1 MFSKH
6 ARIIAV
12 IVICFFTWTSGG
24 VFSVAHAAVEAVKK
38 SQPQVPAKGTESA
51 EERFAK
57 LTEELTAELGDPKKN
72 HEQKKQRLLSARGE
86 IDSLDGE
93 IRKQFADT
101 EKKLKDAKL
110 PPEIL
115 ERHARFV
122 KHYDDNL
129 AELKGNIARLES
141 AKDAAGVEVELEKT
155 RLHLTKVKAPSR
167 HQKLDPNNLPHRQP
181 KAIKREPRL
190 KKEEFDRDFK
200 KDKHAWKRAK
210 RIMVAS
216 TGSLAGLLAPD
227 DLAETVE
234 VQLTPEIRAKALE
247 LGNNPVK
254 IYEWVRNNIDYQAY
268 YGALKSAQQTLIEG
282 AGNDFDQASLLIAL
296 LRASNIAS
304 KYVYG
309 TVEIPIEKVMSWL
322 GNVSDPMMAVT
333 ILATQGIPIKIAMAG
348 GTIKA
353 VQIEHVWVS
362 SWIDY
367 NPSRGAVHKQ
377 GDTWIPLDPSLKQYD
392 AQKGMDM
399 YSLMG
404 FNADQF
410 LESFIR
416 DPRDVTA
423 YQDYGKRLV
432 DYVDTN
438 LPNATIE
445 DVFGASAVSQSRSIV
460 KKEYPYLLGTLPYKV
475 IVTDGQFSEIPHPY
489 RYSISIQVEGD
500 ELEGTADLNYTG
512 LLSTLSD
519 KRVTLSYE
527 PATSIDES
535 LVAQYGGITLAVPPY
550 LLNVKP
556 VLKINGVTVAS
567 GVAIG
572 LGKDQN
578 VAISFTGSDGDIGR
592 VQHVITAGDYSA
604 IVLTAQNT
612 PSSASSKSIATLFE
626 NAKGYNAAYNTIDDL
641 LGQMLYAIG
650 NSYFYHIGFENDVY
664 AKTLQLECRH
674 QPSEALVK
682 HGISVSYIFG
692 IPRTVSEGN
701 VNIDVARNINSI
713 FSPTHDTEREKTF
726 AKLSGLSASAW
737 ESKILEVF
745 FDIPS
750 VSAVRLLKL
759 ASEKNI
765 PLNTINSTN
774 IFEVLPQLR
783 VGAAVKDD
791 IENAINAGMKI
802 LIPQS
807 DVTYNQ
813 WVGTGYIVMNPDTG
827 AAGYMISG
835 GLAGGGTS
843 ASASG
848 SLRSQ
853 SAFSMLA
860 NRSFWGQRIV
870 FIAKAFVGTP
880 YVWGGKEIET
890 GVDCSGFVH
899 EVHEVA
905 GIYMPKG
912 NAKNQYNLCSAMNW
926 SRPYSERK
934 EGDIMWNQNLS
945 HVGIEAGINTV
956 IWPPKAT
963 AGTTITGET
972 IVHASGR
979 PCYQSV
985 DDAPDGTPDRC
996 IVELGIIEECNLI
1009 NPAKPTWGGNPS
1021 CGKFNEVIESP
1032 PKYFS
1037 NNINTNVCRP
1047 N

>member
-1 MFSKH
+1 MFRIH
-6 ARIIAV
+6 ARVIAATV
-12 IVICFFTWTSGG
+12 LCFFTWTSGG
-24 VFSVAHAAVEAVKK
+24 LFSVAHAAVDGVKK
-38 SQPQVPAKGTESA
+38 SNAAPSGKQEGA
-51 EERFAK
+51 EEKFAR
-57 LTEELTAELGDPKKN
+57 LTEDLRLVLADPKTAAVTKREKLVAARAELETIDP
-72 HEQKKQRLLSARGE
+72 A
-86 IDSLDGE
+86 
-93 IRKQFADT
+93 IRAGFAAT
-101 EKKLKDAKL
+101 EKKLKDARL
-110 PPEIL
+110 PAVIL

-122 KHYDDNL
+122 KHYDENL
-129 AELKGNIARLES
+129 NELKMNIDGAEK
-141 AKDAAGVEVELEKT
+141 AKDDAGIKAGVELVLAHLEKT
-155 RLHLTKVKAPSR
+155 KAPSR

-181 KAIKREPRL
+181 KALKREPRL
-190 KKEEFDRDFK
+190 KKEEFDEDLK
-200 KDKHAWKRAK
+200 KDKHAWKSAK

-216 TGSLAGLLAPD
+216 TGSLTGLLPPD

-234 VQLTPEIRAKALE
+234 VQLTPEIRAKAAE
-247 LGNNPVK
+247 LGNSPVR
-254 IYEWVRNNIDYQAY
+254 IYEWVRNSIDYQAY
-268 YGALKSAQQTLIEG
+268 YGALKSAPQTFIEG

-296 LRASNIAS
+296 LRASNIAA

-309 TVEIPIEKVMSWL
+309 TVEIPIEKIMSWL
-322 GNVSDPMMAVT
+322 GNVTDPYMAVT
-333 ILATQGIPIKIAMAG
+333 MLATQGIPIKIAMAG

-362 SWIDY
+362 AWIDY
-367 NPSRGAVHKQ
+367 NPSRGTVHKQ
-377 GDTWIPLDPSLKQYD
+377 GNTWIPLDPSFKQYT
-392 AQKGMDM
+392 AQKGMNM

-404 FNADQF
+404 FNAEQF
-410 LESFIR
+410 LESYIR

-445 DVFGASAVSQSRSIV
+445 DVFGASAVNQSRSIV
-460 KKEYPYLLGTLPYKV
+460 VKEYSYFLGTLPYKV
-475 IVTDGQFSEIPHPY
+475 ITKAGQFSGIPSPY
-489 RYSISIQVEGD
+489 RYSIGIQVEGD
-500 ELEGTADLNYTG
+500 EFEETAGLNYSG
-512 LLSTLSD
+512 WLSTLSD

-527 PATSIDES
+527 PATADDES
-535 LVAQYGGITLAVPPY
+535 LVVQYGGMMLAVPPY

-567 GVAIG
+567 GAAIG
-572 LGKDQN
+572 LGIDQN
-578 VAISFTGSDGDIGR
+578 LVVNFTGADGDVGR

-604 IVLTAQNT
+604 IILTAQKT
-612 PSSASSKSIATLFE
+612 PSSVSSKNIVTLFE
-626 NAKGYNAAYNTIDDL
+626 NAKGYNAAVNTIDDL

-650 NSYFYHIGFENDVY
+650 NAYFYHIGFENDVY
-664 AKTLQLECRH
+664 SKSLQLEYRH
-674 QPSEALVK
+674 QPSETLVK
-682 HGISVSYIFG
+682 HGISVNYIFG

-713 FSPTHDTEREKTF
+713 FSPMHDKEREKTF
-726 AKLSGLSASAW
+726 AMLSGLSASAW

-765 PLNTINSTN
+765 PLNTIDSTN
-774 IFEVLPQLR
+774 IIDALPQLR

-791 IENAINAGMKI
+791 IENAVSAGNI
-802 LIPQS
+802 IIIPQS
-807 DVTYNQ
+807 EVTYNQ
-813 WVGTGYIVMNPDTG
+813 WVGTGYIVINPDTG

-843 ASASG
+843 KTGSG
-848 SLRSQ
+848 SLRAQ

-912 NAKNQYNLCSAMNW
+912 NAKNQYNLCTAMNW
-926 SRPYSERK
+926 SHPYSERL

-956 IWPPKAT
+956 VWPPNQET
-963 AGTTITGET
+963 NTTITGET

-979 PCYQSV
+979 PCYPTA
-985 DDAPDGTPDRC
+985 DDAPKGTPKEC
-996 IVELGIIEECNLI
+996 IIKDCELID
-1009 NPAKPTWGGNPS
+1009 PVHPKMGGNPS

-1032 PKYFS
+1032 PNYFS
-1037 NNINTNVCRP
+1037 KNINSNVCRP